1 MMAKIELDVKG
12 MHCKS
17 CEVLLADVV
26 GELPGIASARAD
38 TKKGKVW
45 FDASDPKAVEAAKAA
60 IRKEGYK
67 VK

>member
-1 MMAKIELDVKG
+1 MNVELSVRG

-26 GELPGIASARAD
+26 GEVPGVSNVRAD

-45 FDASDPKAVEAAKAA
+45 FEAADPKAVEQAKQA

-67 VK
+67 V